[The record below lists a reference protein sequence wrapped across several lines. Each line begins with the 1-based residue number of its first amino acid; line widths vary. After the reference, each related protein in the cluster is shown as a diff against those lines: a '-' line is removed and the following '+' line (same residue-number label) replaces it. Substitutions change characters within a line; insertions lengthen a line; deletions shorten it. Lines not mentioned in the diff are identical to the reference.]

1 MKYFSLAACLLVL
14 YLPIVKAQTANPEE
28 IAKGRVVM
36 IRGTLNGEPN
46 VGAGVIAGWETGRIY
61 IFTANHV
68 VRDDFA
74 TPAETITVE
83 FRAPKGEFIPALLL
97 NSADGT
103 LDLAMLAVEIKNLP
117 EGFVEGLPALSLGDV
132 TTLQRGDSLYAVGY
146 EGQQP
151 WNILGSSSFAELGIN
166 DLNFESSKID
176 VGASGGGLF
185 TQDWQLV
192 GMVTRTE
199 GTKAR
204 ALRIDRI
211 LELLGQWGYPVESAQ
226 AGGTYP
232 CQATAVGN
240 TGAASLVNQVRTL
253 PLSKASLALPVRQN
267 STVTVMGVRSEGGE
281 VWYRIT
287 YSYNDENRS
296 GWLLERYL
304 SLAETCPK

>member
-1 MKYFSLAACLLVL
+1 MKYFSLAASLLIL
-14 YLPIVKAQTANPEE
+14 YLPVVKAQTTSPEE

-36 IRGTLNGEPN
+36 IRGKLNGEPN

-74 TPAETITVE
+74 TPAESVTVE
-83 FRAPKGEFIPALLL
+83 FRALPGEFIPALLL
-97 NSADGT
+97 NSAEGT
-103 LDLAMLAVEIKNLP
+103 LDLTMLAVELKNLP

-132 TTLQRGDSLYAVGY
+132 TTLQRGNSLYAVGY

-166 DLNFESSKID
+166 DLNFESSTID

-211 LELLGQWGYPVESAQ
+211 VELLGQWGYSVASAK

-232 CQATAVGN
+232 CEATVIISTFAGN
-240 TGAASLVNQVRTL
+240 GLNQVRTA
-253 PLSKASLALPVRQN
+253 PGIGAPMTSPVRQGSSVTVTEKADTADGIWYKISYSYNQQDRLGWLPVRF
-267 STVTVMGVRSEGGE
+267 
-281 VWYRIT
+281 
-287 YSYNDENRS
+287 
-296 GWLLERYL
+296 LE
-304 SLAETCPK
+304 LAETCPK